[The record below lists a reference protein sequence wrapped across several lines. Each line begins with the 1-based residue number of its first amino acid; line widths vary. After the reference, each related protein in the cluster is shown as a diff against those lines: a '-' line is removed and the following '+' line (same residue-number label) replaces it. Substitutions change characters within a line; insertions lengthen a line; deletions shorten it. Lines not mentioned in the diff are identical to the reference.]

1 MKILLSSSIKHFNPV
16 TKKVVI
22 RHSVGVLVELF
33 SQVLEEFGEITYI
46 GDNDHL
52 QGEEF
57 DLIVSWPRNFSFLTT
72 FNRYKKSVCF
82 FNIAESNYLKF
93 VLSQEANRLGCKVSD
108 CFTPQDYYRADLNF
122 LIGGEEVKA
131 QYVRAGV
138 DPNKIIPV
146 YYRHGYIPWKS
157 RPKNDKPVF
166 LHIAT
171 SLGLRK
177 GFWHVVE
184 DFKKA
189 NLNAELVCIGQI
201 QREKIWLDYAKE
213 VTKDPRIKII
223 GWINNDDP
231 AYVQFIHDSDF
242 IVFPSFGEGQP
253 GSVIEAMEGGCL
265 PMTTRE
271 SGIPYYPLGV
281 YNRGDTNIWK
291 KAFDLNNEEFMQK
304 QAEMKMYL
312 DINYDNEKFK
322 DTIRKE
328 IKKLW
333 V

>member
-1 MKILLSSSIKHFNPV
+1 MKILLSSSTKHFNPI
-16 TKKVVI
+16 TKQVVI

-33 SQVLEEFGEITYI
+33 SQVLEEFGDITYI
-46 GDNDHL
+46 GDNDHI
-52 QGEEF
+52 QGQEF

-72 FNRYKKSVCF
+72 FNKHKKSVCF

-93 VLSQEANRLGCKVSD
+93 VLGQEANRLGCKVSD

-138 DPNKIIPV
+138 DPDKIVLV

-157 RPKNDKPVF
+157 RPKNKKPVF
-166 LHIAT
+166 IHIAT
-171 SLGLRK
+171 TLGLRK
-177 GFWHVVE
+177 GFWHAVE

-189 NLNAELVCIGQI
+189 NLDAELVCLGKI
-201 QREKIWLDYAKE
+201 QKETFWLNYAKE
-213 VTKDPRIKII
+213 ASLDSRIKII
-223 GWINNDDP
+223 GWIDNSDP
-231 AYVQFIHDSDF
+231 AYIQFIHDSDF

-265 PMTTRE
+265 PMTTKE
-271 SGIPYYPLGV
+271 SGIPYYPLEE
-281 YNRGDTNIWK
+281 YIRGDINIWK
-291 KAFDLNNEEFMQK
+291 KAFNLTNERFMEE
-304 QAEMKMYL
+304 QARLKYFL
-312 DINYDNEKFK
+312 DDNYDNEAFK
-322 DTIRKE
+322 DMIREK

-333 V
+333 L